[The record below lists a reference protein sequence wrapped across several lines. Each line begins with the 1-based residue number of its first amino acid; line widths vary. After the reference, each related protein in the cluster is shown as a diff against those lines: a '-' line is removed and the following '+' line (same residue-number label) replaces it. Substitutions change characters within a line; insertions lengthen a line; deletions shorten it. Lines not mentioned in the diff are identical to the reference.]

1 MAYRG
6 DIRPYVRMEFTMKV
20 EKETLDKNEY
30 IWLPGLQKDKEVMN
44 DWTYACW
51 DVKDVLGNS

>member
-1 MAYRG
+1 
-6 DIRPYVRMEFTMKV
+6 MKV